1 MSKTDM
7 LRLDEYLG
15 HIVQAIDRVHR
26 YVDNMV
32 ALTFLQDEKTQD
44 AVIRNLEV
52 IGEASNNIKKFH
64 PDFVSQHPEVPL
76 NFAYEMRNAL
86 AHGYFKID
94 FEVVWK
100 TIHTELPDQYV
111 ASLTY
116 IAKEDPLTAEMVH
129 KGWISH

>member
-1 MSKTDM
+1 MSKSDI

-26 YVDNMV
+26 YVEDMV
-32 ALTFLQDEKTQD
+32 ELTFLQDEKTQD
-44 AVIRNLEV
+44 AVIRNFEV
-52 IGEASNNIKKFH
+52 IGEASNNIKKYH
-64 PDFVSQHPEVPL
+64 PDFVVQHPEVPL

-100 TIHTELPDQYV
+100 TIHTDLPELRTQV
-111 ASLTY
+111 AALM
-116 IAKEDPLTAEMVH
+116 AK
-129 KGWISH
+129 